1 MMQLDP
7 ISRSSH
13 QTILSASSRYDSGSV
28 KGACVMALSK
38 GRGIYLPLTGSEHT
52 LSWRLRALMG
62 HEIIVNNFLNWC

>member
-1 MMQLDP
+1 MPLNP

-13 QTILSASSRYDSGSV
+13 QTILSASSRYDSGPV
-28 KGACVMALSK
+28 KGACVMALSE